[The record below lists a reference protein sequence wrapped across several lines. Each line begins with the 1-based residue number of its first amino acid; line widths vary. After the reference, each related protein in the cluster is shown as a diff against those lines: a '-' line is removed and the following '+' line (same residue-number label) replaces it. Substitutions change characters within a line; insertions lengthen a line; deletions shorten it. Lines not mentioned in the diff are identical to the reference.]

1 MKRAPLAWFLLQ
13 VVILHKLDGV
23 PLRVDA
29 NKIEIFTPTISCKGA
44 GAVVTAGG
52 QKICVKESLEQIC
65 KIIEPFKKCESENA
79 R

>member
-1 MKRAPLAWFLLQ
+1 MKFKLLLLQ
-13 VVILHKLDGV
+13 VIILHKLDGV

-29 NKIEIFTPTISCKGA
+29 TKIDVFTPTISCKGA

-52 QKICVKESLEQIC
+52 NKVCVKETMDQIC
-65 KIIEPFKKCESENA
+65 KAIEPFKKCEVE

>member
-1 MKRAPLAWFLLQ
+1 MRLGLILLQ
-13 VVILHKLDGV
+13 IVILHKLDGV

-29 NKIEIFTPTISCKGA
+29 NKIEVFTPTISCKGA

-52 QKICVKESLEQIC
+52 NKICVKETLDQIC
-65 KIIEPFKKCESENA
+65 KIIEPFKQCEAE

>member
-1 MKRAPLAWFLLQ
+1 MRASFKVLLLQ
-13 VVILHKLDGV
+13 VVILHKLDGM

-52 QKICVKESLEQIC
+52 QKICVKESLDQIC
-65 KIIEPFKKCESENA
+65 AIIAPFKKCEAE